1 LTILCN
7 TEYYCGATL
16 KLKEKGMKKKE
27 GENNKDYLSKVFSAL
42 PPKKRDNI
50 LKQARTLLEV
60 QDKGISTYPVKK
72 R

>member
-1 LTILCN
+1 M
-7 TEYYCGATL
+7 E
-16 KLKEKGMKKKE
+16 KKE